1 MPLAPPVTTHFTFL
15 KRTQASRDQSF
26 NGVIKHQSAGAGK
39 WCQRCLLRP
48 IKSSRPGTLILS
60 SWHYPSDTDYV
71 ALIFL
76 KKCYAEG
83 SKHTELNV
91 IIMKEH
97 IMTTTDT
104 YSIVIAATVLIM
116 IVTMAA

>member
-1 MPLAPPVTTHFTFL
+1 MVSEVPTPPNQEQSPLHARSQQLALPL
-15 KRTQASRDQSF
+15 RYRLR
-26 NGVIKHQSAGAGK
+26 GA
-39 WCQRCLLRP
+39 
-48 IKSSRPGTLILS
+48 
-60 SWHYPSDTDYV
+60 D
-71 ALIFL
+71 FF

-83 SKHTELNV
+83 SKHIELNV

>member
-1 MPLAPPVTTHFTFL
+1 MVSEVPAPPN
-15 KRTQASRDQSF
+15 QEQSPW
-26 NGVIKHQSAGAGK
+26 HAHSQQLALPLRYRLHGAD
-39 WCQRCLLRP
+39 L
-48 IKSSRPGTLILS
+48 
-60 SWHYPSDTDYV
+60 
-71 ALIFL
+71 L

-83 SKHTELNV
+83 SKHIELNV
-91 IIMKEH
+91 TIMKER